1 MNWSDSSADSAR
13 LWCIGGTDPSGVAG
27 LAADQA
33 TAFDLHTDCGLVVTA
48 LTAQNQ
54 QQVLE
59 VQPVSAAFLH
69 AQFDSIDAV
78 LPDVIKIGLVP
89 TQTSLQQLAARLT
102 RYKQQK
108 PTLWLLWDPVLAAS
122 NGAVLSTLYD
132 PRPLLALVDV
142 LTPNRSEL
150 TALCRML
157 GDDTPRP
164 DSVLAAGAKAIW
176 CKDGHGD
183 HATLLHEQLYLRHA
197 VTFDQWPQACDL
209 TSADANHSNIRQ
221 DAAQSAGTH
230 VAGAQPTGALLADHK
245 PHAVMPALT
254 MRQPRHSGQLRGT
267 GCSFATALGC
277 FLLQPMVLPDA
288 LLLASAYL
296 QQAFA
301 ASSFAVAASN
311 AACAGD
317 GTTASHPSHVPVHSS
332 HQSNTRQRLPRLGMP
347 NLPGCQFDI
356 SANPDAV
363 VLGLPG
369 APLGGSTAR
378 GLIDGAATDHGVRP
392 RDGMLRSPAQ
402 TQLAP
407 AFNRLEHPIGI
418 YPIVHSV
425 ALLQQLVG
433 TGIRTV
439 QLRLKQ
445 TEPQLLRDEIQ
456 AAIAL
461 GRRQQWQ
468 LFINDHWQLAA
479 EFGAYGVHLGQSDLA
494 SADLS
499 ELARCGIR
507 LGLSTHG
514 ELELYQAMLLRP
526 SYVALGHV
534 FATPTKQMPSIP
546 QGLTRIRRQAG
557 WCADIAL
564 PTVAI
569 GGLDTHHIRAIKAC
583 GIDGMALVRAVCDA
597 PSPTHA
603 CQQLVRAWEDA

>member
-1 MNWSDSSADSAR
+1 MSWSDSSAESAR

-197 VTFDQWPQACDL
+197 VTFDQWPQACVTACNL
-209 TSADANHSNIRQ
+209 TSADA
-221 DAAQSAGTH
+221 
-230 VAGAQPTGALLADHK
+230 K
-245 PHAVMPALT
+245 PHAVVPALT

-301 ASSFAVAASN
+301 ASN

-317 GTTASHPSHVPVHSS
+317 GTKASHPSHVPVHSS

-369 APLGGSTAR
+369 VPLGGSTAR
-378 GLIDGAATDHGVRP
+378 GWIDGAATDHGVRP

-433 TGIRTV
+433 TGVRTV

-445 TEPQLLRDEIQ
+445 TAPQLLRDEIQ

-499 ELARCGIR
+499 ELARHGIR